1 MMLNP
6 FFQRVSGRKTLSD
19 AQEGDDDTVNSDAT
33 S

>member
-6 FFQRVSGRKTLSD
+6 FFQRVSGRKTLND
-19 AQEGDDDTVNSDAT
+19 VQEGNDDNVNSEVV